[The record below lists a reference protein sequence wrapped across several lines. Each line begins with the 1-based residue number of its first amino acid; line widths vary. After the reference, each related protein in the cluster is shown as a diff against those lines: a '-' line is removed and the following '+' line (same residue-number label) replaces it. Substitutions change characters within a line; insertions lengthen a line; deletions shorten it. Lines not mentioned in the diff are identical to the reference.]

1 MSDTIPPRPN
11 RHRSWAEPFKIK
23 VVELLKMT
31 TRAERERAI
40 AALLNRSFH
49 NSITVKASLKDGCL
63 RVMLESA
70 QVLEQDTS
78 VTIIRQG
85 MMRLQPASIHSVKVD
100 GRQIGKNIPVWSE
113 EFRLQ
118 PALQNAHK
126 QLPNLKQLAKQGDL
140 EAIASLLNRAVEHKR
155 MTAKVSLNDGC
166 LKVILESERVP
177 EQDVAVVLVDREL
190 VKLHLPLI
198 KQIEISGY
206 KVGEILPAW
215 VQNFQ
220 PGSQVNVPISHPLK
234 PATIQPKHRQY
245 SDHKSRFLAFGS
257 SLPTQSI
264 NPEGW
269 QSLAAGFFLAILLSL
284 SSKLTFFFSYFI
296 ILVHELGHTCT
307 GWIFGYPSIPA
318 FNFING
324 GGITLQQERVTLMIV
339 LIYLVISS
347 LFYFYRNNRLTWQ
360 FLATSTA
367 IYSLCAFTD
376 IHKIL
381 NLSMGHG
388 FELLFAGIFLYR
400 AISGYGCRYS
410 IERPLYGMLAFFTV
424 FYDVRFAWQLIFDP
438 SVRATYEEGI
448 GGVLDN
454 DFVLLAGEYFR
465 VDLSVV
471 VALFLALCALTP
483 LLTFL
488 CFRYK
493 NVWTDM
499 RIKLFSREV

>member
-1 MSDTIPPRPN
+1 MSHSHLWQLAQGGN
-11 RHRSWAEPFKIK
+11 VS
-23 VVELLKMT
+23 
-31 TRAERERAI
+31 AI
-40 AALLNRSFH
+40 AALLKARFH

-70 QVLEQDTS
+70 QVPKPSTL
-78 VTIIRQG
+78 VTIIRQE
-85 MMRLQPASIHSVKVD
+85 MMRLQPASIYSVKVY
-100 GRQIGKNIPVWSE
+100 GRMIGEKFPAWSE
-113 EFRLQ
+113 EFRL
-118 PALQNAHK
+118 

-177 EQDVAVVLVDREL
+177 EQDVAVVLIDREL
-190 VKLHLPLI
+190 VKLHLPMI
-198 KQIEISGY
+198 KQVEISGQ

-215 VQNFQ
+215 VQYFQ
-220 PGSQVNVPISHPLK
+220 LGSQVHAPISHPLK
-234 PATIQPKHRQY
+234 PAIQPKRRQD
-245 SDHKSRFLAFGS
+245 SDYKSRFIAFGS
-257 SLPTQSI
+257 RLPTQSI
-264 NPEGW
+264 NSEGW

-284 SSKLTFFFSYFI
+284 SSQLTFFFSYFI
-296 ILVHELGHTCT
+296 ILVHELGHACT

-324 GGITLQQERVTLMIV
+324 GGITLQQERVTLIIG

-347 LFYFYRNNRLTWQ
+347 LFYFYRKNRLTWQ
-360 FLATSTA
+360 FIATSTA

-381 NLSMGHG
+381 NLFMGHG

-424 FYDVRFAWQLIFDP
+424 FYDIRFAWQLIFEP

-454 DFVLLAGEYFR
+454 DFVILAGEYFR

-471 VALFLALCALTP
+471 VAFFLALCVLTP